1 MYILTVK
8 GKEDEGAY
16 APSFNQQN
24 ILYLFIDEDDAERHS
39 GLLAADDYPEMVVT
53 EVDDD
58 VAIGICKENG
68 YSYCIV
74 TPDDIIIPPTAD
86 DWI

>member
-74 TPDDIIIPPTAD
+74 TPDDIIILPTAD
-86 DWI
+86 D